1 MVYANGPGG
10 FENSYKLDANGQC
23 SRVDP
28 KDHNVRDMKYKY
40 PALVPKKVETHGSD
54 DVGLWST
61 GKL

>member
-40 PALVPKKVETHGSD
+40 PALVPKKDICISY
-54 DVGLWST
+54 L
-61 GKL
+61 